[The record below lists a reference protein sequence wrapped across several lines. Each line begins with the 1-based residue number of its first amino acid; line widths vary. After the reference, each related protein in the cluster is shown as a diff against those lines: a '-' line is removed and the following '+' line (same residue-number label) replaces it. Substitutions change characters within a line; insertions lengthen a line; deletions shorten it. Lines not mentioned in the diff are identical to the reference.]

1 MRWRLRFRLASP
13 AFHRAPQPRRVRR
26 MAGRAKLLY
35 VVAAYAVVVCARVV
49 CARVASARVRDPR
62 LSREVLLAQALA
74 RKQVPARMPSQW
86 PACWLV
92 PGASRVQRPVRKS
105 VGELAQIPRRA
116 GEPVEEMAQ
125 IPRRVREPV
134 PEAAWLQSPVRE
146 LALAQEAQNPRG
158 PLLAG
163 RAQELSPAPL
173 RARQPA

>member
-1 MRWRLRFRLASP
+1 M
-13 AFHRAPQPRRVRR
+13 
-26 MAGRAKLLY
+26 
-35 VVAAYAVVVCARVV
+35 
-49 CARVASARVRDPR
+49 
-62 LSREVLLAQALA
+62 
-74 RKQVPARMPSQW
+74 
-86 PACWLV
+86 
-92 PGASRVQRPVRKS
+92 RKS

-134 PEAAWLQSPVRE
+134 PEAARLQSPVRE